1 MRKTKIE
8 NHKIEMKKQEI
19 ESIKEIEDIRNDRN
33 VTQMLFDDFKE
44 DMTYKYGYDSSA
56 ETTDEEIDYMKNRSV
71 ENFDCNLCDF
81 KGKTTGGLKT
91 HKKRKHK
98 DK

>member
-1 MRKTKIE
+1 MGRGGGVVGLTE
-8 NHKIEMKKQEI
+8 NKATQPSLAGAWAELGK
-19 ESIKEIEDIRNDRN
+19 IEDIRNDRKMI
-33 VTQMLFDDFKE
+33 QMFFDDFK
-44 DMTYKYGYDSSA
+44 
-56 ETTDEEIDYMKNRSV
+56 NLSV
-71 ENFDCNLCDF
+71 GNFDCNFCDF